1 MADALVLVLRIAGE
15 RVAIRAC
22 EVESVI
28 EVEEVT
34 PVPRTAPHVAGLT
47 SLRSR
52 ILTVIDC
59 RTALGAQPLAASE
72 AVVVPADGHAYALL
86 VDAVEDVVEPAGAP
100 SPIALPLAGG
110 WSGAASS
117 TVVVG
122 GDLLLLVDP
131 HRLIA
136 GPDSRAAAA

>member
-15 RVAIRAC
+15 RVAIRAS

-28 EVEEVT
+28 EVDEVA

-59 RTALGAQPLAASE
+59 RIALGSEPQATSE

-86 VDAVEDVVEPAGAP
+86 VDAVEDVVEPAGPA
-100 SPIALPLAGG
+100 SPVALPLAGG
-110 WSGAASS
+110 WTGAARF

-136 GPDSRAAAA
+136 GPDAKIAA

>member
-15 RVAIRAC
+15 RVAICAS

-28 EVEEVT
+28 EIDEVT
-34 PVPRTAPHVAGLT
+34 PVPRTAPHLAGLT

-59 RTALGAQPLAASE
+59 RAALGVESKATDE
-72 AVVVPADGHAYALL
+72 AVVVPADGHSYALL
-86 VDAVEDVVEPAGAP
+86 VDGVEDVVEPAGPP
-100 SPIALPLAGG
+100 SRVALPLEGG
-110 WSGAASS
+110 WRGAARL
-117 TVVVG
+117 TVEVA

-136 GPDSRAAAA
+136 GPDAKAAA

>member
-1 MADALVLVLRIAGE
+1 VADTLVLVLRIAGE
-15 RVAIRAC
+15 RVAIRASD
-22 EVESVI
+22 VESVI
-28 EVEEVT
+28 EVDEVT
-34 PVPRTAPHVAGLT
+34 PVPRTAPHIAGLT

-59 RTALGAQPLAASE
+59 RAALGAAPAAAGE

-86 VDAVEDVVEPAGAP
+86 VDGVEDVVEPAGDP
-100 SPIALPLAGG
+100 SPVTLPLAGG
-110 WSGAASS
+110 WSRAARF
-117 TVVVG
+117 TVDVG

-136 GPDSRAAAA
+136 GPDAKAAA